1 MNFFDVLNL
10 VLGLSLFLF
19 GMNLMSESL
28 KKTVGGGLKHLLE
41 KMTASK
47 WRGAFLGLLITAII
61 QSSSAVTVM
70 VVGFVNSGTMTLSQ
84 TVGVIMGANVGTSI
98 TSWITAL
105 SGLEGGA
112 AVGSVMQWFKPSTF
126 IPVLAL
132 AGILLYSVGKSQR
145 KKGIGVILLGFSVL
159 MLGMDV
165 MSDSV
170 SGLKDNEAFRSVL
183 LAFENPILGL
193 LAGALLT
200 AIVQSSS
207 ASVGILQS
215 LTATGAITF
224 GNAVPIIMGQ
234 NIGTCITAL
243 IASVGANKNAKRAS
257 MIHLLFNVI
266 GSVFGLTVLFLL
278 KYILNLTFL
287 SGRID
292 MWGIAIVHTVFN
304 ILTFVILLPASKLVE
319 KLAIL
324 LVGKGKKEK
333 EICFIDERLL
343 HTPAAA
349 AIRAK
354 ELTGEMGD
362 IAVSAVEKSLTMLRD
377 GYSAKEAQTVNQK
390 EKAVDEYEDKLG
402 SFLVKISAN
411 SITDG
416 ESREVG
422 ALLHILSDIERICDH
437 AQNLA
442 ESAEEIKEKGIELP
456 MQTKADISVL
466 SDAVKE
472 ICTQS
477 LSTVRTEDNQ
487 AFLRIASLE
496 EVIDSLCFEIKKRH
510 IEKMREDSVS
520 AETGFVVNDI
530 LNDLERIGDHSTNIA
545 ECMREIK
552 EGGTLELHKHKR
564 DYLALEGDTQDL
576 RFEYVKKYKIQ

>member
-170 SGLKDNEAFRSVL
+170 SGLKENEAFRSVL

-319 KLAIL
+319 KLAVL

-564 DYLALEGDTQDL
+564 DYLALEWDTQDL